1 MIVRKKQRESEEEEL
16 EKEIFF
22 LVWDTRCLE
31 TPMNS
36 LARDGDGECAM
47 QDLFLHEWREL

>member
-1 MIVRKKQRESEEEEL
+1 MRKKQRESEEEEL